1 MVQSEQDQLS
11 NFEMTEVRDF
21 VPGVVAVEMR
31 LISGLRYL
39 GSVFDSTYGWFS
51 VGEDG
56 RERSTNKWW
65 KTCKSVA

>member
-11 NFEMTEVRDF
+11 NFEMIEVRDF
-21 VPGVVAVEMR
+21 VSGVVAVEMR
-31 LISGLRYL
+31 LISGPRYL
-39 GSVFDSTYGWFS
+39 GSVFGSTYGWFS

-56 RERSTNKWW
+56 WGRNTNKWW